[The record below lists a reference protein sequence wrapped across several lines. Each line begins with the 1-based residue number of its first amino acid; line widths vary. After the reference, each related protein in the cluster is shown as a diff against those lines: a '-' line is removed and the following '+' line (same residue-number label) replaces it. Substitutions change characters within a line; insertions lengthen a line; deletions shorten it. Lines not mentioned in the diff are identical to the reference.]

1 MRDFL
6 TVTKALS
13 DPNRVRTLMFL
24 QGAELCLCQIIKMLG
39 LAPSTVSKHMAVL
52 YNARLVESR
61 KEGRW
66 VFYRLSDAR
75 NPAIR
80 GAIAWARGALARDP
94 QTLADARAIKAV
106 RKTNKEKL
114 CASYGRS

>member
-1 MRDFL
+1 MRDFIA
-6 TVTKALS
+6 VTRALS

-24 QGAELCLCQIIKMLG
+24 RSGELCLCQIIKMLG
-39 LAPSTVSKHMAVL
+39 LAPSTVSRHMAVL

-75 NPAIR
+75 DPVVR
-80 GAIAWARGALARDP
+80 GAISWARNALAKDP
-94 QTLADARAIKAV
+94 QALADAKAIKAV
-106 RKTNKEKL
+106 RKVNREKL
-114 CASYGRS
+114 CARYGRP